1 MSAQPSC
8 ESQGH
13 TSMGEGL
20 AVHRW
25 VRETMHPARTL
36 GRWGLGLTIW
46 CEGFGGVHKA
56 ATGHYFQLLSI

>member
-1 MSAQPSC
+1 
-8 ESQGH
+8 
-13 TSMGEGL
+13 MGEGL